1 MEIESLKCFLSL
13 SEKKKFTEAAFACN
27 MSQSTFS
34 KRIKKLENEI
44 GVQLFKR
51 SMQETVL
58 TQEGEL
64 FYGYARQ
71 IVQTYERALIQLRP
85 NSIRLGC
92 MSVLSPYHM
101 PKILNNFTLKNHT
114 LDLYIKESSAKYI
127 MDHMDDFDFVL
138 IREDLLE
145 KKEEYKIHSLID
157 DELCIVVSK
166 KNALSNKESVD
177 LKEIKDEPLIFPE
190 KGSGG
195 YEIFYKACQNAGFE
209 PKIQYEMPHTSTM
222 FSFVEEDAGIALSFK
237 RVYKEFEGTKIKMI
251 PLKNHPHYPIALVY
265 KKNKALHPIQK
276 DFIEY
281 CKEYLK

>member
-1 MEIESLKCFLSL
+1 MEIENLKCFLLL
-13 SEKKKFTEAAFACN
+13 SEQKKFTEAAFACN

-34 KRIKKLENEI
+34 KKIKKLEDEL

-51 SMQETVL
+51 SMHETVL

-64 FYGYARQ
+64 FYGYAAQ
-71 IVQTYERALIQLRP
+71 IVKTYERALVQLRP

-101 PKILNNFTLKNHT
+101 PKILNNFSLANHT
-114 LDLYIKESSAKYI
+114 VDLYIKESSAKYI
-127 MDHMDDFDFVL
+127 IDHMDDFDFVL
-138 IREDLLE
+138 IRQDLLE
-145 KKEEYKIHSLID
+145 KREDYKIYPLID
-157 DELCIVVSK
+157 DELCVVVSK
-166 KNALSNKESVD
+166 KNPLSSLESLD
-177 LKEIKDEPLIFPE
+177 LKALKNEPLIFPE
-190 KGSGG
+190 VGSGG
-195 YEIFYKACQNAGFE
+195 YEIFYQACIDAGFE

-237 RVYKEFEGTKIKMI
+237 KVYKEFEGEKIKMI
-251 PLKNHPHYPIALVY
+251 PLKDHPHYPIALIY
-265 KKNKALHPIQK
+265 KKNKMLHPVQK